1 VDAIAD
7 LVGSRLARAACTAL
21 RPGGQIAAIATP
33 ELDLDLL
40 LDANIT
46 FHGVLVQDDGDR
58 TRALAALL
66 DRRALRPV
74 VSHMLRLAA
83 AAEAHRI
90 LEGATPAARS
100 CSTSRAASHSRG
112 APAAPGRRRFVLG
125 PMASSSYVCGKA
137 RPAFSTGQEHPPAGL
152 PLVPLGR

>member
-1 VDAIAD
+1 MHAQMRGCGA
-7 LVGSRLARAACTAL
+7 AACIDYTREDVAVAGPGAGGRPGRRHRRPGRRHAWPQAACAAL

-33 ELDLDLL
+33 ELDLDPL

-46 FHGVLVQDDGDR
+46 FHGVLIQDDGDR

-74 VSHMLRLAA
+74 ISHVLPLAA

-90 LEGATPAARS
+90 LEGGHA
-100 CSTSRAASHSRG
+100 G
-112 APAAPGRRRFVLG
+112 GKIVLD
-125 PMASSSYVCGKA
+125 V
-137 RPAFSTGQEHPPAGL
+137 AGS
-152 PLVPLGR
+152 

>member
-1 VDAIAD
+1 MDAIAN
-7 LVGSRLARAACTAL
+7 LVGGRLARAACTAL

-74 VSHMLRLAA
+74 VSHMLPLAA

-90 LEGATPAARS
+90 LEGGHAGGKIVLDVTGS
-100 CSTSRAASHSRG
+100 SRHSRG
-112 APAAPGRRRFVLG
+112 APAAPGYKVHSPADESMEMYQCKPG
-125 PMASSSYVCGKA
+125 SAPPAAAHASSI
-137 RPAFSTGQEHPPAGL
+137 
-152 PLVPLGR
+152 